1 MSKIGFIFST
11 KDRVE
16 FSKKTLK
23 GIDVP
28 GSNFDLIW
36 VDGSDTKEGR
46 LLPERTKF
54 QHCNLAEVYYGM
66 NAEYDKA
73 PLSFGFKYLVQHN
86 YDYCG
91 FIENDIRFEKNWFIE
106 LMKLFNLGK
115 GDGLEVGAATAKVW
129 ASRVL
134 RYEHNYVTIWNL
146 GAAMVLFT
154 AKAAKIIYN
163 NLYHGD
169 KPRYI
174 YARELQDFY
183 LNKFDI
189 NIRHNSWELLMGT
202 QNRYLSRDWGYA
214 MELNKHELSSLGTIP
229 SLAFDMEYN
238 VEKRW
243 RTHYVKTERVNK

>member
-1 MSKIGFIFST
+1 MNKIGFIFST

-16 FSKKTLK
+16 FSKKTLE

-66 NAEYDKA
+66 GAEYDKA
-73 PLSFGFKYLVQHN
+73 PISFGLKYLIQHN

-106 LMKLFNLGK
+106 LMKLFDLGK
-115 GDGLEVGAATAKVW
+115 GDNLEVGAVTAKVW

-134 RYEHNYVTIWNL
+134 RYEHNYVTIFNL

-154 AKAAKIIYN
+154 TKAVKIIYN
-163 NLYHGD
+163 KLYCGD
-169 KPRYI
+169 NPRYV
-174 YARELQDFY
+174 YAKELQEFY
-183 LNKFDI
+183 LNKFGIDI
-189 NIRHNSWELLMGT
+189 RKNSWELFMRAE
-202 QNRYLSRDWGYA
+202 NRHLSRDWGYA
-214 MELNKHELSSLGTIP
+214 MELSKHELSSLGTIP
-229 SLAFDMEYN
+229 SLAFDMEYDIK
-238 VEKRW
+238 EKW
-243 RTHYVKTERVNK
+243 HTHYVKEERVSE